1 MSFLRWLGYS
11 CAERS
16 SAHRRCSGIRFAF
29 EPKAVGELAHQRLG
43 EEFSLL
49 RSKYEYP
56 SARPQFPANALQSPR
71 FYAILISKG
80 GGDMKKVTY
89 IILSILA
96 NAALFSLGIECL
108 LNLLSLS
115 MAISL
120 DSVVKYPRFIPFCI
134 VLGIVALLG
143 LIAMLIL
150 NIKASEKLGFTKT
163 IWIFEYVFALVLS
176 LPLMNLW
183 EMLFDFFTKIRL
195 SSNP

>member
-1 MSFLRWLGYS
+1 
-11 CAERS
+11 
-16 SAHRRCSGIRFAF
+16 
-29 EPKAVGELAHQRLG
+29 
-43 EEFSLL
+43 
-49 RSKYEYP
+49 
-56 SARPQFPANALQSPR
+56 
-71 FYAILISKG
+71 
-80 GGDMKKVTY
+80 MKKATY

-96 NAALFSLGIECL
+96 NAALFSLCMECL

-176 LPLMNLW
+176 LPMIKLW
-183 EMLFDFFTKIRL
+183 EILFDFL
-195 SSNP
+195 QSSV

>member
-1 MSFLRWLGYS
+1 
-11 CAERS
+11 
-16 SAHRRCSGIRFAF
+16 
-29 EPKAVGELAHQRLG
+29 
-43 EEFSLL
+43 
-49 RSKYEYP
+49 
-56 SARPQFPANALQSPR
+56 
-71 FYAILISKG
+71 
-80 GGDMKKVTY
+80 MKKVTY

-150 NIKASEKLGFTKT
+150 NIKVSEKLGFTKT
-163 IWIFEYVFALVLS
+163 IWIFEYALALVLS
-176 LPLMNLW
+176 VPMIKIW
-183 EMLFDFFTKIRL
+183 DTLFEFLQKAV
-195 SSNP
+195 